1 MASLSDR
8 VYTRYKYITLPQ
20 AHFELETFRLVHYLH
35 PSDYEL
41 RKLAGHPQP
50 KPKSADSKGKNK
62 KKKNKDKDD
71 NNFTVPRNLDFQV
84 KSFYINQQMISPI

>member
-1 MASLSDR
+1 MQKVTQRFSFGRWLLCQ
-8 VYTRYKYITLPQ
+8 TG
-20 AHFELETFRLVHYLH
+20 LVHYLH

-71 NNFTVPRNLDFQV
+71 NNFTVPRNLDFQLD
-84 KSFYINQQMISPI
+84 SARSCLMMFFN